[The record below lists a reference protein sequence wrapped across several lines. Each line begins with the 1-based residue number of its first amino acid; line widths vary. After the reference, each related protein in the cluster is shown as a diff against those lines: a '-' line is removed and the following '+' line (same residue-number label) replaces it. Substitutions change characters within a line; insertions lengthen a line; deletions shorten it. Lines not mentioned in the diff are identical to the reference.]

1 MPQDLGA
8 RARASHNI
16 EELRKLGIP
25 QLEKVSLLTLD
36 PPMPAPRISKRVGQ
50 SVGPSATALCPAPK
64 TSRNIS
70 HPTYATQK
78 SPRNLPNST
87 KNSRRVSFW
96 AGLRVEG
103 ALNPFGINADELTRW
118 NDKIHNGG
126 LFEKIGV
133 GLK

>member
-1 MPQDLGA
+1 M
-8 RARASHNI
+8 
-16 EELRKLGIP
+16 
-25 QLEKVSLLTLD
+25 
-36 PPMPAPRISKRVGQ
+36 
-50 SVGPSATALCPAPK
+50 GPSAAAAPR
-64 TSRNIS
+64 TSRNIL
-70 HPTYATQK
+70 HPSYATQN
-78 SPRNLPNST
+78 SPRNNMPNST

>member
-1 MPQDLGA
+1 MPQDLGT
-8 RARASHNI
+8 RARASHDI
-16 EELRKLGIP
+16 EELRKLGVP

-36 PPMPAPRISKRVGQ
+36 PRMPAPRINKRIGQ
-50 SVGPSATALCPAPK
+50 SEGPSATALCQESK
-64 TSRNIS
+64 KSRNIS
-70 HPTYATQK
+70 HPKHATQK